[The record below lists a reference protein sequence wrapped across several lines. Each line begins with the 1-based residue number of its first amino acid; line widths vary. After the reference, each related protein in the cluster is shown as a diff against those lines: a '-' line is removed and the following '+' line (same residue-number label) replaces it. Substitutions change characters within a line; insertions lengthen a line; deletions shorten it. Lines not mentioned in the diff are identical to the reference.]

1 MKYRIE
7 GGNLPAVIINLEP
20 GETIISEAGGRTW
33 MKGNITTDTTSNGG
47 VKKALGRIFAGES
60 LFMSKY
66 TANGP
71 AEIGFSSSFPG
82 KIIARELAPGET
94 IICQKSSFLCGVG
107 NLDIAIHFKKKVGA
121 GFFGGEGFIMQRVT
135 GPGLVFLELD
145 GFTPEYN
152 LAPGERLVCD
162 TGVVAMM
169 DASCSLD
176 IQMVGSAKNMFFGG
190 EGLFDTVVT
199 GPGKVYLQTMTIEKL
214 AKNLIPYL
222 PVNTTSN

>member
-1 MKYRIE
+1 
-7 GGNLPAVIINLEP
+7 
-20 GETIISEAGGRTW
+20 
-33 MKGNITTDTTSNGG
+33 
-47 VKKALGRIFAGES
+47 
-60 LFMSKY
+60 MSKY